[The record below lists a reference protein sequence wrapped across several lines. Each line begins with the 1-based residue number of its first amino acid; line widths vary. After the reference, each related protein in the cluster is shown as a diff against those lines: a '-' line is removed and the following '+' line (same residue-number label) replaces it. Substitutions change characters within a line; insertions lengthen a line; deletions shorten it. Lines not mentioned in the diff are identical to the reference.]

1 MNTIASS
8 IKSEHYKVEIDV
20 TGAPAVDNEFGG
32 QAEITGL
39 SIIYNDRKAA
49 VIRFHTSDD
58 DLFMQPT
65 DMDDPGNWPSWL
77 RDLVAKYQPAA

>member
-1 MNTIASS
+1 MGSIASS
-8 IKSEHYKVEIDV
+8 ITSEHYKVEIAV
-20 TGAPAVDNEFGG
+20 TGAPAVANEFGG

-39 SIIYNDRKAA
+39 SVIYNDRKPA

-58 DLFMQPT
+58 DLFMQPD
-65 DMDDPGNWPSWL
+65 DMNEPGNWPSWL

>member
-1 MNTIASS
+1 MSVITSTI
-8 IKSEHYKVEIDV
+8 KHEHYKVEIEV
-20 TGAPAVDNEFGG
+20 AGAPAVDNELGG

-39 SIIYNDRKAA
+39 SVIYNDRKPA

-65 DMDDPGNWPSWL
+65 DMDDPDAWPSWL
-77 RDLVAKYQPAA
+77 RDLVVKYQPVA